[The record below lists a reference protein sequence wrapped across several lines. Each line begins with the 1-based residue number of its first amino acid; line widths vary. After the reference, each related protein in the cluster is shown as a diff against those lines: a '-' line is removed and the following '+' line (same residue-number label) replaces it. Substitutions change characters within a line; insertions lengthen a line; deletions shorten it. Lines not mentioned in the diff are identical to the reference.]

1 MKGDRAY
8 TLSPIS
14 LGEATLTKILS
25 VIKDVVTVFMNHPVA
40 RSAAALSY
48 YLTLSIF
55 PFLIC
60 ASVILGMFN
69 LQETDSFEL
78 LEGVIP
84 EAAFSTIS
92 DYLNYITNSR
102 TEIMLTIG
110 LTAMLTSSSAAFR
123 TFTGI
128 TGEIQGK
135 MRFSGIW
142 GWIISFVFS
151 VLLLVA
157 IYCSALIVVSGEWLT
172 QFLEDHLNIS
182 GMTTIWSWTR
192 FILLFFILFAIIYSV
207 YLISA
212 PKYATKM
219 SRFPGAIAASF
230 ILVIASILFS
240 RLITASIRYEVLYGS
255 LASFI
260 ILMVWLY
267 TCSFIL
273 IMANVI
279 NISVSKLK
287 EVKETE
293 RLSSAGQ
300 DG

>member
-1 MKGDRAY
+1 MKKTY
-8 TLSPIS
+8 H
-14 LGEATLTKILS
+14 
-25 VIKDVVTVFMNHPVA
+25 VIKDALGVFLNYPVA

-48 YLTLSIF
+48 YLTLSVF

-60 ASVILGMFN
+60 ASVILGSFN
-69 LQETDSFEL
+69 IQETDAFEL

-84 EAAFSTIS
+84 EAAFATIS

-102 TEIMLTIG
+102 TEVMLVIA

-135 MRFSGIW
+135 MRFSGFW
-142 GWIISFVFS
+142 GWLISFVFS
-151 VLLLVA
+151 ILLLVA
-157 IYCSALIVVSGEWLT
+157 IYASALIVVSGEWLT
-172 QFLEDHLNIS
+172 QLIGIHFNIS
-182 GMTTIWSWTR
+182 GLATIWNWTR
-192 FILLFFILFAIIYSV
+192 FLLLFLMFFAVIYSV
-207 YLISA
+207 YYISA
-212 PKYATKM
+212 PKQTTKL
-219 SRFPGAIAASF
+219 SRFPGALAAAF
-230 ILVIASILFS
+230 ILVIASMLYS

-260 ILMVWLY
+260 IIMVWLY
-267 TCSFIL
+267 TCAVIL

-287 EVKETE
+287 EVKGTE
-293 RLSSAGQ
+293 
-300 DG
+300 